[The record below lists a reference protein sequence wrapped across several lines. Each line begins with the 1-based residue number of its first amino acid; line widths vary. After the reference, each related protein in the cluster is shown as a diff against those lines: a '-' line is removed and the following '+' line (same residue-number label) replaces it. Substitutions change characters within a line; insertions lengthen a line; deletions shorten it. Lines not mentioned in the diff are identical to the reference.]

1 MIGVPF
7 NPNNCVFIA
16 SMAVNA
22 DQFDNVVP
30 DANNN
35 VPCNL
40 LWDFVANSLIWV
52 NTKTNLIL
60 RELVTGGGGAITNE
74 GYSVVS
80 AGPFNLTVVDTVYGN
95 NYLLLDAGTYMIDAE
110 YTYESDP
117 LGPETAVFQI
127 RSNINQASTT
137 VNVTDVIEAERDS
150 NPGVNTA
157 VITQT
162 AKCPVLTFLN
172 PVIIKTSLSVLANT
186 AQTQNILLR
195 AILIK

>member
-7 NPNNCVFIA
+7 NPNNCVFIS

-60 RELVTGGGGAITNE
+60 RELSTGVQNE
-74 GYSVVS
+74 MYSVVS
-80 AGPFNLTVVDTVYGN
+80 AGPFNLNLIDTVYGN
-95 NYLLLDAGTYMIDAE
+95 NWIVLPAGTYAIDAE

-127 RSNINQASTT
+127 RSNNNILLTNADA
-137 VNVTDVIEAERDS
+137 TDVIEAERDS

-157 VITQT
+157 IITQT
-162 AKCPVLTFLN
+162 AKCPVLTFAT

-186 AQTQNILLR
+186 AQTQNVLLR

>member
-7 NPNNCVFIA
+7 NPNNCVFIS

-30 DANNN
+30 DANNH

-60 RELVTGGGGAITNE
+60 RELSTGVQNE
-74 GYSVVS
+74 MYSVVS
-80 AGPFNLTVVDTVYGN
+80 AGPFNLNLIDTVYGN
-95 NYLLLDAGTYMIDAE
+95 NWIVLPAGTYAIDAE

-186 AQTQNILLR
+186 AQTQNVLLR

>member
-60 RELVTGGGGAITNE
+60 RELSTGVQNE
-74 GYSVVS
+74 MYSVVS
-80 AGPFNLTVVDTVYGN
+80 AGPFNLNLIDTVYGN
-95 NYLLLDAGTYMIDAE
+95 NWIVLPAGTYAIDAE

-127 RSNINQASTT
+127 RSNNNILLTNADA
-137 VNVTDVIEAERDS
+137 TDVIEAERDS

-157 VITQT
+157 IITQT
-162 AKCPVLTFLN
+162 AKCPVLTFAT

-186 AQTQNILLR
+186 AQTQNVLLR

>member
-60 RELVTGGGGAITNE
+60 RELSTGVQNE
-74 GYSVVS
+74 MYSVVS
-80 AGPFNLTVVDTVYGN
+80 AGPFNLNLIDTVYGN
-95 NYLLLDAGTYMIDAE
+95 NWIVLPAGTYAIDAE

-127 RSNINQASTT
+127 RSNNNILLTNADA
-137 VNVTDVIEAERDS
+137 TDVIEAERDS

-157 VITQT
+157 IITQT

-186 AQTQNILLR
+186 AHTQNILLR
-195 AILIK
+195 ALLIK